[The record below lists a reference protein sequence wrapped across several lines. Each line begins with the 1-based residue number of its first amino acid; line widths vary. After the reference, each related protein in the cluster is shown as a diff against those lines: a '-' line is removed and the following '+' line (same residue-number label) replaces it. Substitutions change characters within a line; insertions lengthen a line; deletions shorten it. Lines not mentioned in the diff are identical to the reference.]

1 MNFKHIKKKQE
12 KLILE
17 LKYHY
22 ADLDYHEDVFKD
34 AQEEFKESFYELAP
48 KFGFNVEKPKPVEIL
63 FNTELSRTSPYEFQE
78 RVEQQSQAV
87 SNQIL
92 EFEKEEQD
100 PDIHSLFRKII
111 KLTHPDT
118 FTEGETVE
126 QKHKKTQMF
135 LKAKNAAENK
145 NWYELSQI
153 ALELGI
159 ELPEPTKKHLKWLEA
174 EITRIKERIAH
185 ITSTYAWLW
194 FTSDENRDSIMEQ
207 YIQRVKSK

>member
-1 MNFKHIKKKQE
+1 MNLKHIKKKQE

-22 ADLDYHEDVFKD
+22 ADLEYHEEVFKD
-34 AQEEFKESFYELAP
+34 AQDEFKETFYEQAP
-48 KFGFNVEKPKPVEIL
+48 KFGFNIEKPKPIENL
-63 FNTELSRTSPYEFQE
+63 SNTEISRTTPFQFQE
-78 RVEQQSQAV
+78 KVEEQAESV
-87 SNQIL
+87 KEQIL
-92 EFEKEEQD
+92 EFEKEEKD
-100 PDIHSLFRKII
+100 PDIHNLFKKII

-118 FTEGETVE
+118 FSENETPE

-159 ELPEPTKKHLKWLEA
+159 ELPEPTKKHLKWLED
-174 EITRIKERIAH
+174 EIKRIKDRIAH
-185 ITSTYAWLW
+185 ITSTYAWHW
-194 FTSDENRDSIMEQ
+194 FTNEDNRDSIMEQ
-207 YIQRVKSK
+207 YVQRVKPK

>member
-1 MNFKHIKKKQE
+1 MNLKHIKKKQE

-22 ADLDYHEDVFKD
+22 ADLEYHEDVFKD
-34 AQEEFKESFYELAP
+34 AQDEFKESFYEQAP
-48 KFGFNVEKPKPVEIL
+48 KFGFNVEKPKPVEVL
-63 FNTELSRTSPYEFQE
+63 SNTEISRTTPFQFQE
-78 RVEQQSQAV
+78 KVEQQAETV
-87 SNQIL
+87 KENIL
-92 EFEKEEQD
+92 EFEKEEKD
-100 PDIHSLFRKII
+100 PDIHNLFKKII

-118 FTEGETVE
+118 FSENDSLE

-159 ELPEPTKKHLKWLEA
+159 ELPEPTKKHLKWLED
-174 EITRIKERIAH
+174 EIKRIKDRIQH
-185 ITSTYAWLW
+185 ITSTFAWHW
-194 FTSDENRDSIMEQ
+194 FTSEDNRDSIMEQ
-207 YIQRVKSK
+207 YVKRVKPI